1 MTEQSKKIRA
11 EFLEESMQKAKSVIS
26 YIDTNGE
33 EKEFYPLNDTAVE
46 MANLF
51 NENGCTVLSI
61 EPNPF
66 YKGELHDA

>member
-1 MTEQSKKIRA
+1 MTEHSKQIRA
-11 EFLEESMQKAKSVIS
+11 EFLEESKQKAKQVIS
-26 YIDTNGE
+26 YIDSNGE
-33 EKEFYPLNDTAVE
+33 KKLFYPLRDTAVE

-51 NENGCTVLSI
+51 NANGCTVLSI